1 MTREILTWIDRKMDD
16 LDKEESISKMQAKVF
31 GLGILD
37 GLIDS
42 FVIAGA
48 VASVAGIIAGIKNRK
63 Q

>member
-1 MTREILTWIDRKMDD
+1 MTKEILTWIDRKMDD
-16 LDKEESISKMQAKVF
+16 LDKEESISKMQVKAF
-31 GLGILD
+31 GLGALEGIID
-37 GLIDS
+37 G